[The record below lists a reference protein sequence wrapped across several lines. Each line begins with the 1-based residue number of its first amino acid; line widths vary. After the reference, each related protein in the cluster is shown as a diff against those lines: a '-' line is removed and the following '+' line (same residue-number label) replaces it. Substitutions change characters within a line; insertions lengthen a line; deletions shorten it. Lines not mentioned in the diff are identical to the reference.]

1 MTEARSAYHLS
12 RLSPPE
18 KMTSVAHSQA
28 TAPISL
34 PRRWLREPL
43 LHFLVFGALLFA
55 ADRLL
60 LDQRGDE
67 ATIVLTAGIDRE
79 LREIFSSANNREP
92 SADELKVLRRRW
104 FDNELLYREA
114 LSLELHRGD
123 EGIRDRLVFK
133 ALSLVQADL
142 KVEDATDAVLLAW
155 FESHRA
161 LYDEPARLYFQ
172 EAVLRDAAMS
182 DAEAFAERL
191 NRDAAFDPGSA
202 ADLRVHQGRPLA
214 TLAPTWGA
222 AFAEAMTTLPLNQWR
237 ALDSSAGARVVRI
250 EQRTEVIPAA
260 FDKVRGKV
268 EQDWRDA
275 RAAELRVQ
283 AVRAL
288 EAKYKLVVAAEAA
301 K

>member
-1 MTEARSAYHLS
+1 
-12 RLSPPE
+12 
-18 KMTSVAHSQA
+18 MTSVPHPHTAA
-28 TAPISL
+28 TPSL

-43 LHFLVFGALLFA
+43 LHFLVFGAALFT

-67 ATIVLTAGIDRE
+67 ATIVLTASVDRE
-79 LREIFSSANNREP
+79 LGEIFSSANNREP
-92 SADELKVLRRRW
+92 NAEELDVLRRRW

-114 LSLELHRGD
+114 LALELYRGD

-142 KVEDATDAVLLAW
+142 KVEDATDALLRAW
-155 FESHRA
+155 FDSHRS
-161 LYDEPARLYFQ
+161 LYDEPPRLFFQ
-172 EAVLRDAAMS
+172 EAVLRGAAMTEV
-182 DAEAFAERL
+182 EAFAERL
-191 NRDAAFDPGSA
+191 NRDTTLAADSE
-202 ADLRVHQGRPLA
+202 ADLRLHQGRPLA
-214 TLAPTWGA
+214 TLAQTWGA
-222 AFAEAMTTLPLNQWR
+222 PFAEAMKTLPLNQWR
-237 ALDSSAGARVVRI
+237 ALDSSAGPRAVRI
-250 EQRTEVIPAA
+250 EQRTDVVPADFA
-260 FDKVRGKV
+260 KVRSKV

-275 RAAELRVQ
+275 RAAELRVE